1 MDRALIQSAIAGSA
15 ARRHSLTAS
24 SPSSGDAQMDYFLQ
38 RYNAVRANIRSQ
50 RSGQGQGPHFH
61 SLDRSSGGYKSAMRN
76 SFSNQTLTGVGGG
89 GSSSAL
95 AQRRLQ
101 SILALRGGGGSGGR
115 SSALAGPYDL
125 AYSDTEAYE
134 TPSSLGSGSF
144 GRRAVTPSS
153 QMMGLDPRVGGTS
166 SSYASRSSSLPR
178 GSAGPGGHHSRMGG
192 SSRTDALNERLA
204 QLEQFYAMTEAAKR
218 QTLTGA
224 GPGGQGPRSSS
235 SRPQSAMGAGSQYPQ
250 ERDQLDHLGLERLD
264 ARREQMMRGMFTFLL
279 STFSSQIFPFC
290 SLRTSAQPELL
301 LRSIRTA

>member
-15 ARRHSLTAS
+15 ARRHSLTTSS

-50 RSGQGQGPHFH
+50 RSGQQGTHFH

-89 GSSSAL
+89 GSSAF

-101 SILALRGGGGSGGR
+101 SILASRGGGSGR
-115 SSALAGPYDL
+115 SSALGVGAGPYDL

-153 QMMGLDPRVGGTS
+153 QMMGLDPRVDGRS

-224 GPGGQGPRSSS
+224 QGQGPRSSS
-235 SRPQSAMGAGSQYPQ
+235 SRPQSALGVGAQQYPQ

-264 ARREQMMRGMFTFLL
+264 AGREQMMRGKFTFLL
-279 STFSSQIFPFC
+279 
-290 SLRTSAQPELL
+290 LL
-301 LRSIRTA
+301 

>member
-1 MDRALIQSAIAGSA
+1 MDRALIQTAIAGSA

-50 RSGQGQGPHFH
+50 RSGQQGQGPHFH

-76 SFSNQTLTGVGGG
+76 SFSNQTLTGVGG
-89 GSSSAL
+89 SSSAL

-101 SILALRGGGGSGGR
+101 SILALRGGSGR
-115 SSALAGPYDL
+115 SSALGVGGPYDL

-134 TPSSLGSGSF
+134 TPSSLGSSF
-144 GRRAVTPSS
+144 SRRAVTPSS

-178 GSAGPGGHHSRMGG
+178 GSAGPGGGHHSRMGG

-224 GPGGQGPRSSS
+224 GQGQGPRSSN
-235 SRPQSAMGAGSQYPQ
+235 SRPQSALGVGAQQYPQ

-264 ARREQMMRGMFTFLL
+264 ARREQMMRGKFTFLI
-279 STFSSQIFPFC
+279 STFSSLIFPLF